1 VSFIDVFK
9 ELEEDPIEEDP
20 IEEDPVEEDNV
31 FDKGRDC
38 G

>member
-1 VSFIDVFK
+1 VSFVDVFK

-20 IEEDPVEEDNV
+20 VEEDNV
-31 FDKGRDC
+31 LDKGRDC